1 MKVYKFYCILL
12 AMFCVGTFP
21 IRGQKVKIHSH
32 NDYQRRF
39 PFYEA
44 YGQLLSSVESD
55 IYVTNVKG
63 ELLVAHNASDLSTA
77 PTLDESYLQPI
88 LSLFKQNNGRAWRKS
103 DKILYWLIDLK
114 TDANP
119 TLDYLIEKLRPHPE
133 VFDTIVN
140 PYAVRVIISG
150 SVPKAERFGDY
161 PSFITF
167 DGSRLDYTPKQLER
181 ISMISLNLR
190 NYSNWN
196 GKEPMLD
203 EDYQKLSE
211 VVKAAHA
218 LGKPIRFWGTP
229 DGERAWSTFHAL
241 GIDVINTDTPAACA
255 AYFRAD

>member
-1 MKVYKFYCILL
+1 MKKNKFYYTLF
-12 AMFCVGTFP
+12 AMFCATTFLAQ
-21 IRGQKVKIHSH
+21 GQEVKIHSH
-32 NDYQRRF
+32 NDYQRRL

-44 YGQLLSSVESD
+44 YGQLLSSLESD
-55 IYVTNVKG
+55 IYTTAVKG
-63 ELLVAHNASDLSTA
+63 ELLVAHNASDLPTA
-77 PTLDESYLQPI
+77 PTLDEAYLQPI
-88 LSLFKQNNGRAWRKS
+88 LSLFKLNDGKAWRKS

-119 TLDYLIEKLRPHPE
+119 TLDYLIEKLRPYPE
-133 VFDTIVN
+133 VFDTLVN

-181 ISMISLNLR
+181 ITMISLNLR
-190 NYSNWN
+190 NYTNWN
-196 GKEPMLD
+196 GREPMLD
-203 EDYQKLSE
+203 SDYQKLSE

-229 DGERAWSTFHAL
+229 DGERAWSTFHSL

-255 AYFRAD
+255 AYFLVK